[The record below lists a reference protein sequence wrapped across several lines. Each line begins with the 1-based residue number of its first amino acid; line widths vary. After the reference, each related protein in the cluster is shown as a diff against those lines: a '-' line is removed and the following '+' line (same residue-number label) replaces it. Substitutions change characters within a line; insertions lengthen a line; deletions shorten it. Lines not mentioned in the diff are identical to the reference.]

1 MIMEAIKKNRY
12 SSILLLSWSLLFVFL
27 TPIVFLFIDENVEVT
42 KAPIILHGD
51 TVNYY
56 IDNLV
61 YYDNIIPTVT
71 IDGWAFVETKQDN
84 PEKYIKFLFVSD
96 NVSYEIG
103 TDLHDRPLQEFF
115 KDKDVPIERNGF
127 STEFSPL
134 IMKNGEYTL
143 FINVFENDENFGFL
157 NTGRVFRKHFR
168 SFKELEPG
176 EQVDNKKFSNS
187 SVNTSIFSTVDSFK
201 IIDNKLKVLGWAFL
215 ENVESSEN
223 RIFLEVQKP
232 DGTISVYSTRK
243 MFREDVGDA
252 FSDDR
257 YNYSGF
263 YALVPISAL
272 GKGDNLI
279 TILIGTTN
287 RNETAY
293 TFYWDGALNE

>member
-1 MIMEAIKKNRY
+1 MEAIKKNRY

-143 FINVFENDENFGFL
+143 FINVLKMMKILDSSILVEYFENISDLLKNL
-157 NTGRVFRKHFR
+157 NRA
-168 SFKELEPG
+168 
-176 EQVDNKKFSNS
+176 NKWIIRNS
-187 SVNTSIFSTVDSFK
+187 
-201 IIDNKLKVLGWAFL
+201 
-215 ENVESSEN
+215 
-223 RIFLEVQKP
+223 RIHL
-232 DGTISVYSTRK
+232 
-243 MFREDVGDA
+243 
-252 FSDDR
+252 
-257 YNYSGF
+257 
-263 YALVPISAL
+263 
-272 GKGDNLI
+272 
-279 TILIGTTN
+279 
-287 RNETAY
+287 
-293 TFYWDGALNE
+293 

>member
-1 MIMEAIKKNRY
+1 M
-12 SSILLLSWSLLFVFL
+12 
-27 TPIVFLFIDENVEVT
+27 
-42 KAPIILHGD
+42 
-51 TVNYY
+51 
-56 IDNLV
+56 
-61 YYDNIIPTVT
+61 
-71 IDGWAFVETKQDN
+71 
-84 PEKYIKFLFVSD
+84 
-96 NVSYEIG
+96 
-103 TDLHDRPLQEFF
+103 
-115 KDKDVPIERNGF
+115 
-127 STEFSPL
+127 
-134 IMKNGEYTL
+134 
-143 FINVFENDENFGFL
+143 
-157 NTGRVFRKHFR
+157 
-168 SFKELEPG
+168 
-176 EQVDNKKFSNS
+176 DNKKFSNS